1 MEKKQSIRSLFLQF
15 LKFGCFT
22 FGGGWSIVA
31 QIQKVYVQEKQLITD
46 EELLDLTGV
55 GRSLP
60 GIMVGNVTMLFG
72 HRCAGI
78 RGGLACLLG
87 LSLPPMVLLSLIT
100 LCYTAFRDSYWVAA
114 AMNGIRAAVVPII
127 FCAAIPM
134 MKGAFHRRVAI
145 MISLLAFIAY
155 MLGVGIIWIIVG
167 GAVCGLLLELHAR
180 EGGQDT

>member
-1 MEKKQSIRSLFLQF
+1 LTSNHPLQ
-15 LKFGCFT
+15 L
-22 FGGGWSIVA
+22 
-31 QIQKVYVQEKQLITD
+31 YVQEKQIITD
-46 EELLDLTGV
+46 EELLDLTSV

-72 HRCAGI
+72 HRCAGL

-114 AMNGIRAAVVPII
+114 AMNGVRAAVVPII

-134 MKGAFHRRVAI
+134 MKGTLHRRSAI
-145 MISLLAFIAY
+145 LVTLLAFAVY
-155 MLGVGIIWIIVG
+155 MLGAGSIWIVAG
-167 GAVCGLLLELHAR
+167 GAVCGLLMNLRTVER
-180 EGGQDT
+180 GQKT